1 MNINSDINTDTSSNP
16 TDILTIPLVTP
27 ASSSCFSLH
36 MACVIR
42 AGWHAR
48 LWGFHVNF
56 PFIFSPHTITAPC
69 TMLVRFPNPLALG
82 SGLGLQYPYRRVFFL
97 SALPAQ
103 KKCKSDMGNGVLIGF
118 VNISAKL
125 MPNHKFFY
133 SLVTALAL
141 DFFPPPDCNFFL
153 PPIATFTV

>member
-103 KKCKSDMGNGVLIGF
+103 KNVNQIWTMGCLLDSSTSQVGSCPIT
-118 VNISAKL
+118 S
-125 MPNHKFFY
+125 FFTHW
-133 SLVTALAL
+133 SRR
-141 DFFPPPDCNFFL
+141 
-153 PPIATFTV
+153 

>member
-1 MNINSDINTDTSSNP
+1 MLGGNSLDIGVIHQRGFFRLGPGPVWQSKGDDGDVLLFAEQT
-16 TDILTIPLVTP
+16 
-27 ASSSCFSLH
+27 AKSL
-36 MACVIR
+36 AWPR
-42 AGWHAR
+42 
-48 LWGFHVNF
+48 
-56 PFIFSPHTITAPC
+56 
-69 TMLVRFPNPLALG
+69 LVRFPNPLALG

-103 KKCKSDMGNGVLIGF
+103 KNVNQIWAMGCLLDSSTSQLSSCPIT
-118 VNISAKL
+118 S
-125 MPNHKFFY
+125 FFY